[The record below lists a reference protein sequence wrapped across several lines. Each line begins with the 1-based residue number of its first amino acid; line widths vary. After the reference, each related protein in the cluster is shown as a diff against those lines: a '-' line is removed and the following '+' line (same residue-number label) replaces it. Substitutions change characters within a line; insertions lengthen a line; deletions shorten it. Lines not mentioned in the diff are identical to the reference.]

1 MEVSSHG
8 DEGGGI
14 EGGAEGGK
22 TITTVGDDSTV
33 TFSAAK
39 TDSVELP
46 NVNNSELCTA
56 KAVVDS
62 GTVMVAVM
70 STLAAATVMVT
81 NHTSTPAAAA
91 TLCFKLEVSE

>member
-1 MEVSSHG
+1 MAVYHFYDFWERENSLEKKVRCGKGRNVSVRG
-8 DEGGGI
+8 TWCRVI
-14 EGGAEGGK
+14 EP
-22 TITTVGDDSTV
+22 
-33 TFSAAK
+33 
-39 TDSVELP
+39 P

-56 KAVVDS
+56 EAVVDS

-81 NHTSTPAAAA
+81 NHTSTTAAAA